1 MSASTC
7 PWNPRVSRITTR
19 RNTAGVTREGTTQ
32 AALTAATADLR
43 AVDITDAA
51 GLIKLP
57 FDSSIDYPQIHLLR
71 GSLMLI
77 SHSSLVLFVTG
88 AAVLL
93 VIPGPAVTYVVS
105 RSIGHGRAA
114 GLVSVLGIVAGT
126 LCHVVAA
133 ALGISAVLAS
143 SALAFQFVKYL
154 GAGYL
159 IYLGIKTLRTTDEPW
174 LEAAGGDTRLARI
187 FGQGFLV
194 NLLNPKT
201 ALFFLAFLPQFVD
214 PARGHVTLQILQL
227 GILFAFMG
235 WCSDSTYALI
245 AGSVAER
252 IRRSLR
258 LRRIQRKVS
267 AGGLIAL
274 GLASAFS
281 GARSK

>member
-1 MSASTC
+1 
-7 PWNPRVSRITTR
+7 
-19 RNTAGVTREGTTQ
+19 
-32 AALTAATADLR
+32 
-43 AVDITDAA
+43 
-51 GLIKLP
+51 
-57 FDSSIDYPQIHLLR
+57 
-71 GSLMLI
+71 MLI
-77 SHSSLVLFVTG
+77 SHSSLLLFVAG

-133 ALGISAVLAS
+133 ALGISALLAS

-159 IYLGIKTLRTTDEPW
+159 IYLGIKTLRTTDQQS
-174 LEAAGGDTRLARI
+174 LEGPAGETGLARI

-214 PARGHVTLQILQL
+214 PARGHITLQILQL
-227 GILFAFMG
+227 GMLFALMG
-235 WCSDSTYALI
+235 WCSDSIYALI
-245 AGSVAER
+245 AGTVAER
-252 IRRSLR
+252 IRGSLR
-258 LRRIQRKVS
+258 LRRIQRQVS
-267 AGGLIAL
+267 GGGLIAL
-274 GLASAFS
+274 GVAAAFF

>member
-1 MSASTC
+1 MLSSDAARVLSVSGAGVR
-7 PWNPRVSRITTR
+7 RVS
-19 RNTAGVTREGTTQ
+19 
-32 AALTAATADLR
+32 
-43 AVDITDAA
+43 
-51 GLIKLP
+51 
-57 FDSSIDYPQIHLLR
+57 
-71 GSLMLI
+71 
-77 SHSSLVLFVTG
+77 
-88 AAVLL
+88 
-93 VIPGPAVTYVVS
+93 PGRAVTYVVS

-133 ALGISAVLAS
+133 ALGISALLAS

-159 IYLGIKTLRTTDEPW
+159 IYLGIKTLRTTDQQS
-174 LEAAGGDTRLARI
+174 LEAPAAETGLARM

-227 GILFAFMG
+227 GMLFALMG

-245 AGSVAER
+245 AGTVAER
-252 IRRSLR
+252 IRGSLR
-258 LRRIQRKVS
+258 LRRIQRQVS
-267 AGGLIAL
+267 GGGLIAL
-274 GLASAFS
+274 GVAAAFS